1 MTWNMHLPNEIRP
14 TCDICSKLSQMVKLY
29 LFTRCRIDIFIVNV
43 EQISLIILTQEVNTC
58 SKSILITLFS
68 WLWIDFFPTECIHC
82 VKCPNTELFLAR
94 IFLYSDWIQTRNY
107 SVFRYFSRSD
117 GECDLRRTARNPELT
132 PQWLQI
138 RFSVLSFRVQWTDYQ
153 KLWGLIV

>member
-1 MTWNMHLPNEIRP
+1 MKKKNLLEWPHTAKAYSQPSIEPSQWENTGSKSTVKIFAATYSKSYRNMTWNMHLPNEIRP

-94 IFLYSDWIQTRNY
+94 IFLYSDWI
-107 SVFRYFSRSD
+107 
-117 GECDLRRTARNPELT
+117 LRFTL
-132 PQWLQI
+132 
-138 RFSVLSFRVQWTDYQ
+138 
-153 KLWGLIV
+153 